1 MLHFSVLCQ
10 PALDGRFPEA
20 LYIIGHYGYYG
31 TSSNIDREGY
41 PSYPPEIA
49 KLTRQDSRDFWS
61 SYIKHKKLKQ
71 PLFLPLSPEEL
82 VNLGWERPDILL
94 VSGDAYVDHPSF
106 GPALLGRW
114 LVEHGFRV
122 AILPQPRW
130 EGQSALDDF
139 GRLPR
144 PRLFAGVTAGAIDSM
159 LAHHTAFRKK
169 RNDDA
174 FTPGGTSGA
183 RPNRASIVYTGLL
196 RRVFP
201 GLPIVLGGL
210 EASLRRMS
218 HYDFW
223 TDQLRRSILLDS
235 KADLILC
242 GMAEQALL
250 QAAQIA
256 DDLVN
261 TTNTE
266 ELDRKAFASA
276 CRHLPG
282 AVTVLSTKEIQALT
296 KQKCCHLIQL
306 PSHAEIEQEPYKL
319 LQATLELEKQV
330 HQGKN
335 HLYQI
340 CGDRALLLAPL
351 EFSVQSESPE
361 KFMDSLY
368 ALPFSRLP
376 HPSYTQPIP
385 AWEMIRT
392 SITTHRGCGGGC
404 SFCSLAL
411 HQGRRL
417 SSRSRAS
424 ILSEAANIAAGPGA
438 KSTGKSQSIPPKWAG
453 SISDVGGPSANMWQG
468 RCTLNSEQCARAS
481 CLFPHICPGF
491 EVDQSRAVKLLR
503 EIKSLPGVRHL
514 RVASGVRFDLAL
526 QDAEALKAYCVE
538 FTGGQLKIAP
548 EHICAT
554 VLRHMRKPLLEFF
567 ENFLQAFDCHSRQAG
582 KEQYVIPYLISAFPG
597 CTDEHMLTL
606 KKWLRK
612 RGWSPQQVQC
622 FIPTPGTVATAMF
635 YCGRDTDGNPI
646 PVAHSDRDR
655 LRQHHILID

>member
-1 MLHFSVLCQ
+1 MEQGLGAV
-10 PALDGRFPEA
+10 
-20 LYIIGHYGYYG
+20 I
-31 TSSNIDREGY
+31 TRE
-41 PSYPPEIA
+41 
-49 KLTRQDSRDFWS
+49 
-61 SYIKHKKLKQ
+61 KLKQ

-82 VNLGWERPDILL
+82 DNLGWKRPDILL

-106 GPALLGRW
+106 GSALLGRW

-130 EGQSALDDF
+130 EGQAALDDF

-169 RNDDA
+169 RSDDA
-174 FTPGGTSGA
+174 YTPGGKSGA
-183 RPNRASIVYTGLL
+183 RPNRAAIVYTGLL

-210 EASLRRMS
+210 EASLRRLS

-223 TDQLRRSILLDS
+223 TDSLRRSILLDS

-250 QAAQIA
+250 QAARIA
-256 DDLVN
+256 DALVS
-261 TTNTE
+261 TSNTE

-282 AVTVLSTKEIQALT
+282 AVTALSTREMQALT
-296 KQKCCHLIQL
+296 KQRSCHLVQL
-306 PSHAEIEQEPYKL
+306 PSHAEIEQDHGKL

-340 CGDRALLLAPL
+340 CGNRALLLAPL
-351 EFSVQSESPE
+351 GFSSHPESPE

-376 HPSYTQPIP
+376 HPSYTHPIP

-417 SSRSRAS
+417 VSRSRTS
-424 ILSEAANIAAGPGA
+424 ILAEAANIAAGPGV
-438 KSTGKSQSIPPKWAG
+438 KNVGKSGAHQSTPPKWAG

-468 RCTLNSEQCARAS
+468 RCTMDSERCTRVS
-481 CLFPHICPGF
+481 CLFPQICPGF
-491 EVDQSRAVKLLR
+491 AADQSRAVKLLW
-503 EIKSLPGVRHL
+503 EIRNLPGVRHL

-538 FTGGQLKIAP
+538 FTGGQLKVAP
-548 EHICAT
+548 EHICAP
-554 VLRHMRKPLLEFF
+554 VLRHMRKPSLELF
-567 ENFLQAFDCHSRQAG
+567 ENFLQAFERHSRQIG

-597 CTDEHMLTL
+597 CTDEHMRTL
-606 KKWLRK
+606 KKWLRN

-635 YCGRDTDGNPI
+635 YCGRDSNGNPI
-646 PVAHSDRDR
+646 PIARTDRDR
-655 LRQHHILID
+655 LRQHHILLD